1 MAITFKSVLAAAR
14 AAILQTKTV
23 SAGLT
28 DETYYP
34 DTGYDGFESFTV
46 RLVEQDFVN
55 NRATPT
61 ESSQTVRP
69 SSGLFFSEF
78 IVEPI
83 PSQYKIPTSIIPSDS
98 APASMSSGTAYEP
111 TTAGYAIQSY
121 SSTSKTPSSSGTSFS
136 AGWNRMTAAGYA
148 YSSRPSGSL
157 TATSLWRNSN
167 SGASVSGQQI
177 TLSQS
182 MANFSYL
189 RVAYNVKT
197 SSSENIWCLI
207 HRGDF
212 QSCTGDDKGR
222 WAIGAFISSAL
233 YTRTMR
239 YDSDTQINIST
250 AYKNATN
257 AHGTSNA
264 YLIPVEISGVNVTVP

>member
-1 MAITFKSVLAAAR
+1 MAITFKSVLAAVRAR
-14 AAILQTKTV
+14 LQTKTV
-23 SAGLT
+23 AAGLT

-34 DTGYDGFESFTV
+34 DAGYDGFESFTV
-46 RLVEQDFVN
+46 RFVGQDFAN

-61 ESSQTVRP
+61 ENMQTVYP

-83 PSQYKIPTSIIPSDS
+83 PSQYKIPYSITPSDS

-111 TTAGYAIQSY
+111 TAAGYAIQSY
-121 SSTSKTPSSSGTSFS
+121 ASASKTPSSSGTSFS

-167 SGASVSGQQI
+167 TGTSFSDQTV

-182 MANFSYL
+182 MANFSYI
-189 RVAYNVKT
+189 RIAFNVKT
-197 SSSENIWCLI
+197 SSSENIWILI

-212 QSCTGDDKGR
+212 QSCTGDDAGR
-222 WAIGAFISSAL
+222 FAMAGNASGTIYARYCRYVSA
-233 YTRTMR
+233 
-239 YDSDTQINIST
+239 TQIAFST
-250 AYKNATN
+250 AYKVA
-257 AHGTSNA
+257 ASSHGTSAA
-264 YLIPVEISGVNVTVP
+264 YLIPVEISGVNVTAS

>member
-121 SSTSKTPSSSGTSFS
+121 SSTSKTPSSSV
-136 AGWNRMTAAGYA
+136 
-148 YSSRPSGSL
+148 

-167 SGASVSGQQI
+167 SGASFSGQQI